1 MKQLSVGEEILEN
14 LDKIKLKKD
23 RDKENIINV
32 KKEAKYL
39 SKISKDQSMNDNLL
53 EAMQIT
59 DEDFSKLNIKYI
71 DLESLTF
78 TNGSHFMSNEK
89 CQLPAGS
96 WRLAKKGY
104 DEIYVPATKNKRDD
118 IPIVQVSSLP
128 EWAQSAF
135 SQHKALNVIQSQV
148 YQTALFS
155 PENMLICAPTGA
167 GKTNIALLS
176 MLQVIGNYRRRFVK
190 LKELFKYLL
199 LEMGA

>member
-1 MKQLSVGEEILEN
+1 MRQSSIGEEILEN
-14 LDKIKLKKD
+14 LEKIKLKKD
-23 RDKENIINV
+23 KDRENIINV

-39 SKISKDQSMNDNLL
+39 SKLSKDQSLNDNML
-53 EAMQIT
+53 ETLQIT

-78 TNGSHFMSNEK
+78 TNGNHYMSNEK

-104 DEIYVPATKNKRDD
+104 DEIYVPAVKNKRDD
-118 IPIVQVSSLP
+118 IPIVQISSLP
-128 EWAQSAF
+128 DWAQPAF
-135 SQHKALNVIQSQV
+135 SQTKNLNIIQSHV

-167 GKTNIALLS
+167 GKTNIAMLA
-176 MLQVIGNYRRRFVK
+176 MLQVIGNYRRRYIIYK
-190 LKELFKYLL
+190 
-199 LEMGA
+199 